1 MVEEDQQ
8 EPTLYEKTEAIVTRQ
23 EKANEESRK
32 ILEEQKELHAK
43 QMLGGHS
50 KGGQEAPK
58 EKTENEKWAEK
69 AKERYAGSGMDPTDD
84 DTPTTFG

>member
-1 MVEEDQQ
+1 MIEKTIEDNKP

-32 ILEEQKELHAK
+32 ILEEQKELQAR

-50 KGGQEAPK
+50 SAGQEPEKPK
-58 EKTENEKWAEK
+58 EQT
-69 AKERYAGSGMDPTDD
+69 AKEYADSVMAGVKND
-84 DTPTTFG
+84 